1 MQQTH
6 ATPARTGGRPV
17 PAKSP
22 WQRSSR
28 WVRNRLKTPASDGV
42 APHPGPAKE
51 VLLAPEGTRDVV
63 FWMADEV
70 VLALLLTMVAVV
82 LNHLMVRSGARSAF
96 ENEIA
101 RQRVVHISEVWSSLY
116 ESEVVA
122 RKLLKSAR
130 EVAGDQ
136 GGYATEL
143 RKLLIPLQKESE
155 HKARCA
161 QQMIDA
167 NRFWLGR
174 TLYYRMRAF
183 QNAQMQM
190 IAALG
195 SANPPA
201 FRASEA
207 RLEKARMSVIDFI
220 DNPP

>member
-1 MQQTH
+1 M
-6 ATPARTGGRPV
+6 
-17 PAKSP
+17 
-22 WQRSSR
+22 
-28 WVRNRLKTPASDGV
+28 
-42 APHPGPAKE
+42 
-51 VLLAPEGTRDVV
+51 APEGTRDVV